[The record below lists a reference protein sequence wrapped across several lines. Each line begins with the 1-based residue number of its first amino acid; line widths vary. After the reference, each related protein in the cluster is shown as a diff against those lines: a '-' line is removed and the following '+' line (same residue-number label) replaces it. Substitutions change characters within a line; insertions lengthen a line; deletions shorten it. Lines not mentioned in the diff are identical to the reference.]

1 MFDSTA
7 SILNS
12 ESEPLTDD
20 SLIAVWADPTAYNG
34 DEDGNDDAVSYPED
48 TSIPLVVSSD
58 NAVAFGA
65 PIVQNDTDFNY
76 GNEEFLLNVFDEEID
91 GESVVFDEGH
101 GQFYDTDEF
110 STFIDYAETNGYT
123 VEGTTD
129 LASDLGGADAAIV
142 TSPEGSAFTQ
152 NELAAV
158 TSYVNGGGTLL
169 LFDQSDFSNYDAT
182 DNLNEIAAAID
193 APFRFNDDQ
202 VYDPEN
208 NVYAEFVPTTS
219 NFNTEFEYFEEREGL
234 GFELD
239 RDKTYTVEVVEVTDG
254 DTIDVAFEDGQEEAI
269 RTLGFDT
276 PETGSA
282 TNTERAEEW
291 EGIESYDYL
300 ESAGEAATAFAREQ
314 LSSGDTV
321 ELSFDSTEPVRD
333 EYGRVLGYL
342 TYDASGDGTRDT
354 LYNRRVV
361 EEGHARVYGSG
372 FARHDEFLA
381 AEFAARDAGLGV
393 WSESDPS
400 DSSPIRDRPVEDLFF
415 PNPESIVT
423 TAGPVSPHRVPVFAA
438 SSATRSGAETT
449 YEGDVPLAAVDYDA
463 RLAYLGAPIISET
476 YEEAEDY
483 PVDTSTYENFAFVTE
498 LINELSDREDGPV
511 LIEGGHGQFNLEY
524 SLSNEDAAYYQRY
537 LEGQDVLFEQVN
549 DVTTAAASERLA
561 EARALII
568 TTPASAF
575 TENELA
581 AVASFAEEGGTVV
594 LMGSASAPGVQR
606 GYLNNIAAGVDSDL
620 RLGTGSVTDAES
632 NLNDEATI
640 PVTSNLN
647 ETEAPSDQHPI
658 ARISPDSTEATI
670 GERLSFGVEDTS
682 GNERWIDSLAW
693 DLGDGT
699 AATGWWTDHQ
709 YDEPGEYT
717 VTLTATDN
725 KGTETTDTITIPVE
739 DLTQPIA
746 RLTASTTNPS
756 VNERVTFRVEN
767 SSGNER
773 WIDSLEW
780 TFGDGTTAEG
790 WWNAHRYDEPGEY
803 TVTLTATDNTGAE
816 TTETITMTVD

>member
-1 MFDSTA
+1 M
-7 SILNS
+7 I
-12 ESEPLTDD
+12 
-20 SLIAVWADPTAYNG
+20 
-34 DEDGNDDAVSYPED
+34 
-48 TSIPLVVSSD
+48 
-58 NAVAFGA
+58 
-65 PIVQNDTDFNY
+65 
-76 GNEEFLLNVFDEEID
+76 
-91 GESVVFDEGH
+91 VFDEGH
-101 GQFYDTDEF
+101 GQFYDTDEC
-110 STFIDYAETNGYT
+110 STFIDYAETNGYA
-123 VEGTTD
+123 VEATTD
-129 LASDLGGADAAIV
+129 LASDLGSADAAIV
-142 TSPEGSAFTQ
+142 TSPEGSAFTED
-152 NELAAV
+152 ELAAV

-219 NFNTEFEYFEEREGL
+219 NFNIGFDYFEEREGL

-239 RDKTYTVEVVEVTDG
+239 RDETYTVEVVEVTDG

-282 TNTERAEEW
+282 TSTERAVEW

-300 ESAGEAATAFAREQ
+300 ESAGEAATTFAQEQ

-342 TYDASGDGTRDT
+342 TYDASGNGTRDT

-393 WSESDPS
+393 WSESDP
-400 DSSPIRDRPVEDLFF
+400 DNSSPIRDRPVEELFF

-423 TAGPVSPHRVPVFAA
+423 TAGPVSSHRVPVFAA

-463 RLAYLGAPIISET
+463 RLAYLSAPIISET
-476 YEEAEDY
+476 YEEAEGY
-483 PVDTSTYENFAFVTE
+483 PVDTSTYGNFAFVTE
-498 LINELSDREDGPV
+498 LINNLSGREDGPV
-511 LIEGGHGQFNLEY
+511 LIEGGHGQFNLGY

-537 LEGQDVLFEQVN
+537 LEGQDIRFEQVN
-549 DVTTAAASERLA
+549 DVTTTVASDRLA

-568 TTPASAF
+568 TSPASAF
-575 TENELA
+575 TEDELA
-581 AVASFAEEGGTVV
+581 VVASFADAGGTVV
-594 LMGSASAPGVQR
+594 LMGSASATGVQR
-606 GYLNNIAAGVDSDL
+606 GHLNNIAAGVDSDL

-632 NLNDEATI
+632 NLTDEATV

-647 ETEAPSDQHPI
+647 ETEVPPDTHPI
-658 ARISPDSTEATI
+658 ARVNPDATEARI
-670 GERLSFGVEDTS
+670 GERLGFGVEDTS
-682 GNERWIDSLAW
+682 GNDRWIDSVEW
-693 DLGDGT
+693 ELGDGT

-709 YDEPGEYT
+709 YDEPGQYT
-717 VTLTATDN
+717 VALTATDN
-725 KGTETTDTITIPVE
+725 TGTETSDTITITVE
-739 DLTQPIA
+739 DLTEPIA
-746 RLTASTTNPS
+746 RPIPSTTEPS
-756 VNERVTFRVEN
+756 VDERVTIQVED

-773 WIDSLEW
+773 WIDLLEW
-780 TFGDGTTAEG
+780 TFGDGTTAGG
-790 WWNAHRYDEPGEY
+790 WWNAHRYEEPGEY
-803 TVTLTATDNTGAE
+803 TVTLIATDNTGAE
-816 TTETITMTVD
+816 TTETIIMTVE